1 MIDGNTTLIAHL
13 GYPTKTFKAPMI
25 FNPYFQ
31 EMGIN
36 AVVMT
41 MGVTAEDYSQVFPAV
56 FKLTNIRGSLV
67 TMPHKVSTVAFLD
80 EVSTAVKV
88 AGACNAV
95 LRRPDGTLHGDLFDG
110 EGFVRGIQRKGW
122 RVQGARALV
131 VGCGGVG
138 SAIAA
143 ALAGAG
149 TANIAL
155 YDVDTRRAEGLAAR
169 LKRHYAGTGITTGS
183 NTAAGHDIVV
193 NATPLGMNADDPM
206 PIDVGAIAPSTRVAD
221 VVMREELTPFLRAVR
236 QHGCEIQVG
245 VDMVFEQVPL
255 YLELFGFPTTTP
267 DKLRTLARIEY

>member
-1 MIDGNTTLIAHL
+1 MINGNTTLIAHL

-41 MGVTAEDYSQVFPAV
+41 MGVTAEDYAQVFPAV

-67 TMPHKVSTVAFLD
+67 TMPHKVTTVALLD
-80 EVSTAVKV
+80 EVSTAVKI

-95 LRRPDGTLHGDLFDG
+95 LRRPDGTLYGDLFDG

-138 SAIAA
+138 SAVAA
-143 ALAGAG
+143 ALAAAG

-155 YDVDTRRAEGLAAR
+155 YDVDTRRGEGLAAR

-183 NTAAGHDIVV
+183 NDAAGHDIVV
-193 NATPLGMNADDPM
+193 NATPLGMNAGDPM

-236 QHGCEIQVG
+236 QRGCEIQVG

-255 YLELFGFPTTTP
+255 YLKLFGFPTTTP